1 MRKQLSRDDKEAINA
16 SLGTIGIPE
25 FIGKKDNAELVDE
38 NGNKTV
44 IVNGMRALFYHP
56 AGKDAHDAL
65 PYPTLRLLLTRQPG
79 QDLLPRVVVDM
90 GAVKF
95 VASGADIMRPGIKA
109 IPPGLGVGAPVVIVD
124 EKHGKPLAVGLMQLE
139 SSAMTAATGGKVI
152 KNIHWIG
159 DAIWNLGQ

>member
-16 SLGTIGIPE
+16 SLATIGIPE
-25 FIGKKDNAELVDE
+25 FLGKKDNAELVDE
-38 NGNKTV
+38 NSNKTV
-44 IVNGMRALFYHP
+44 LVNGQRALFYYP
-56 AGKDAHDAL
+56 AGKDAAAR

-79 QDLLPRVVVDM
+79 QDLLPRIVVDM

-95 VASGADIMRPGIKA
+95 VASGADVMRPGIKA
-109 IPPGLGVGAPVVIVD
+109 IPPGLAVGAPVVIVD

-139 SSAMTAATGGKVI
+139 SAAMTAATGGKVI

-159 DAIWNLGQ
+159 DAIWNLGS

>member
-1 MRKQLSRDDKEAINA
+1 MRKQLSRDDKDAINA

-44 IVNGMRALFYHP
+44 IVNGVRALFYYP
-56 AGKDAHDAL
+56 AGKDDTAH

-79 QDLLPRVVVDM
+79 QDLLPRIVVDM

-95 VASGADIMRPGIKA
+95 VTSGADVMRPGIKA
-109 IPPGLGVGAPVVIVD
+109 IPSGLSVGAPVVIVD
-124 EKHGKPLAVGLMQLE
+124 EKHGKPLAVGLTLLD
-139 SSAMTAATGGKVI
+139 SAAMTAATSGKVI
-152 KNIHWIG
+152 KNIHWVG
-159 DAIWNLGQ
+159 DAIWDLGQ